1 MSIRKSSFFYGTLIA
16 LASLVSGMVIA
27 SRLDLAPS
35 SFASTLSVPATNSAP
50 ITGVIDATTFRT
62 IAHDQSPAVV
72 SILVTGKR
80 AAVTQDL
87 SDLFGFGLPGGQ
99 GQRRPRSGSGG
110 NGRSQIVQGAGS
122 GFIIDGKSGYILT
135 NNHVIEDADNIT
147 VQLSNMQ
154 KGDDGL
160 KAKLVGH
167 DKLTD
172 SALLQLVD
180 VPKGL
185 PEVKFGD
192 STQIAAGDWVMAIG
206 NPFTFSNTVTV
217 GVVSAVGR
225 VDPELNPVLGRSLE
239 YIQTDAAINKGNSG
253 GPLLNIRGEVV
264 GMNTAI
270 ISESGGNV
278 GIGFA
283 VPINTIRNVLPQL
296 QAGKVVRGRIGV
308 QVDPRTMTSE
318 VAKSFGLSSPGG
330 AIISGVED
338 GAPAKAAGIKV
349 GDVITEFNGKVV
361 KDSSD
366 LVALVSATAPG
377 TSVPVK
383 VFRDGKPVSLSVKIG
398 ELNTDPEETAA
409 VNDNGRRLL
418 PPGSAGRV
426 APADPFDTGL
436 GMSIEDVT
444 PRVSRNLPGGKG
456 GAVVADVEPLS
467 DAYRSG
473 MAPGDVILSINGHEV
488 SSVDEVSKALKALTN
503 GQVARVVVWRSNGN
517 GPGDEQLILFRKR

>member
-35 SFASTLSVPATNSAP
+35 SFASSLSVPATNSAP
-50 ITGVIDATTFRT
+50 LTGAIDATTFRT

-80 AAVTQDL
+80 TVASQDL

-99 GQRRPRSGSGG
+99 GQRRPRSGG

-239 YIQTDAAINKGNSG
+239 YIQTDAAINRGNSG

-264 GMNTAI
+264 GINTAI

-296 QAGKVVRGRIGV
+296 QAGRVVRGRIGV

-318 VAKSFGLSSPGG
+318 VAKSFGLSSPAG

-338 GAPAKAAGIKV
+338 GQPAKAAGIKV
-349 GDVITEFNGKVV
+349 GDVITEFNGKLV

-366 LVALVSATAPG
+366 LVTLVSGTAPG

-398 ELNTDPEETAA
+398 ELNTDTEETASA
-409 VNDNGRRLL
+409 SDNGRRLV
-418 PPGSAGRV
+418 PPGSGGRV
-426 APADPFDTGL
+426 APEPVDTGL
-436 GMSIEDVT
+436 GMTIEDVT
-444 PRVSRNLPGGKG
+444 PRVSRNLPNGKG

-473 MAPGDVILSINGHEV
+473 MAPGDVFLSINGHEV
-488 SSVDEVSKALKALTN
+488 SSVDEVSKALKALTS
-503 GQVARVVVWRSNGN
+503 GQVARVVVWRSSGN
-517 GPGDEQLILFRKR
+517 GGGDEQLVLFRKR